1 MTRFIN
7 TEKPTRL
14 SPQPHPKYMSPSTAF
29 KKPFY
34 KNSFKPKTRKN
45 PLFSRKFIKKSTQ
58 KSTQN
63 TQVAHWKPKSKN
75 SPTFPDHCQI
85 QWKTT
90 HCPDLQKPK
99 KSTKKTNPAHRVQK
113 GRPNTIFSYP
123 VFRKHRK
130 KYRSLPR
137 FAKKTF
143 FPPALE
149 KRKKTQKNKKQLH
162 SQ

>member
-99 KSTKKTNPAHRVQK
+99 KIDKKNQSGAQSSEGETKYYFFLPSFQKTPKKIPSVAQ
-113 GRPNTIFSYP
+113 I
-123 VFRKHRK
+123 RK
-130 KYRSLPR
+130 KDLLPTSFR
-137 FAKKTF
+137 
-143 FPPALE
+143 
-149 KRKKTQKNKKQLH
+149 KTQKNAKK
-162 SQ
+162 